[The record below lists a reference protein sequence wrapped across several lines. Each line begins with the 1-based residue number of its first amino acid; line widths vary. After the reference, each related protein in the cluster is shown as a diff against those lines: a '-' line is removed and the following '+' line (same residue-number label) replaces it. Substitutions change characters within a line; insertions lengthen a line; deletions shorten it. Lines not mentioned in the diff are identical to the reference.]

1 MGIKNYKVIGND
13 TIYIYEKLE
22 NLGTLNKAL
31 ANADVMVNLLN
42 VVQEKLEN
50 YFLELVGGEENA

>member
-1 MGIKNYKVIGND
+1 MAMDRSPAGD
-13 TIYIYEKLE
+13 TIHIYEQLD

-31 ANADVMVNLLN
+31 ANANVMVSLLN